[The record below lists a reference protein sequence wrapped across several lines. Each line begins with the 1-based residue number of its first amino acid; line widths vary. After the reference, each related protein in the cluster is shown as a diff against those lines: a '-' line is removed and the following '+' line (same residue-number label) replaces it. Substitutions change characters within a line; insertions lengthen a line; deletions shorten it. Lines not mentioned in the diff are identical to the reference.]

1 MAARTEDWEEE
12 EDWENADTQIT
23 GRAAGGVGGDDDD
36 DDWEALVDGDDG
48 ADKVIVES
56 AGLSVEEMLNKLDEA
71 LVIDTVPLSR
81 AAAVA
86 AAVKIGSSN
95 ASKECIFA
103 FMHKIIKLLGEN
115 ILLDDLDRL
124 KNLTGKRIA
133 AFTDHK
139 LAAER
144 AAAAKD
150 APAIE
155 KKKKKKKKKKKSQ
168 VYSNFD
174 ESGDETWNDLDD
186 QQEAFVGAM
195 THKSSKNWSKGDW

>member
-1 MAARTEDWEEE
+1 MAAMTEDWEEE
-12 EDWENADTQIT
+12 EDWEKADTQIP
-23 GRAAGGVGGDDDD
+23 GRAAVGDNGDDDD
-36 DDWEALVDGDDG
+36 DDWEAFVDADED
-48 ADKVIVES
+48 ADKEAVEP

-71 LVIDTVPLSR
+71 LVIDTVVLSR
-81 AAAVA
+81 ASAVA

-124 KNLTGKRIA
+124 KNLTGKRIT

-139 LAAER
+139 QAAER

-150 APAIE
+150 APAGA

-168 VYSNFD
+168 VFSNFD
-174 ESGDETWNDLDD
+174 ESGDENWDALDEH
-186 QQEAFVGAM
+186 QEAFVGAM